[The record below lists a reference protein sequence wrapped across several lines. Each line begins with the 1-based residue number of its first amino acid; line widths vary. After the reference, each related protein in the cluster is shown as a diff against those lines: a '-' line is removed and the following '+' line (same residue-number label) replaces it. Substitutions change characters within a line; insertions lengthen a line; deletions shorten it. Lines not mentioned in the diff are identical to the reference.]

1 MKKKLLIMILCLS
14 LVLSACGGGT
24 APKEEKPAK
33 KNEEKTVEKK
43 EENKVEAPS
52 EKELEKVSFV
62 LDWTPNTNHT
72 GIYVAKELG
81 YYKDEGLDVEIIQ
94 PPEDGAEVMVGSGK
108 AEFGVSFQD
117 YMPPTLIGNTK
128 MPIKAIAT
136 IIQHNTSGI
145 MSRKGEGLDRPKGME
160 EKAYA
165 TWDLPIEQAIIKDV
179 VEKDGGDFSKIE
191 MIPTMV
197 TDEVTALKT
206 KMCDAIWV
214 YYAWAGI
221 AAKVNDLD
229 IDYFGFKDINDALD
243 FYSPVLIS
251 NEKFMEENPGT
262 VKKFLKATKMGYEY
276 AIENPEEAAKILLKA
291 DSALDENLVIE
302 SQKYLAD
309 EYKAEVERWGYID
322 PERWNK
328 FYDWLFEN
336 GLVEEEIPDGAGFTN
351 DYLPE

>member
-1 MKKKLLIMILCLS
+1 MKKKLLILFLCLS
-14 LVLSACGGGT
+14 FVLAGCSGEDK
-24 APKEEKPAK
+24 KETSQNIPEKT
-33 KNEEKTVEKK
+33 EEKT
-43 EENKVEAPS
+43 EETNENA
-52 EKELEKVSFV
+52 ELKKVSFV

-81 YYKDEGLDVEIIQ
+81 YYNDEGLEVEIVQ

-108 AEFGVSFQD
+108 AQFGVSFQD
-117 YMPPTLIGNTK
+117 YLPPALIGSGK

-145 MSRKGEGLDRPKGME
+145 MSRKGEGMDRPKGME
-160 EKAYA
+160 GKSYA
-165 TWDLPIEQAIIKDV
+165 TWNLPIEQAIIKNV
-179 VEKDGGDFSKIE
+179 VEKDGGDFSKIK

-206 KMCDAIWV
+206 KMCDSIWV

-221 AAKVNDLD
+221 AAKVNGLD
-229 IDYFGFKDINDALD
+229 IDYFGFKDINDAFD

-251 NEKFMEENPGT
+251 NEKFLEEEPET
-262 VKKFLKATKMGYEY
+262 VKKFLNATKKGYEY

-291 DSALDENLVIE
+291 DSALSEDLVVE

-309 EYKAEVERWGYID
+309 QYKAEVERWGYID
-322 PERWNK
+322 QNRWDT
-328 FYDWLFEN
+328 FFDWLWEN
-336 GLVEEEIPDGAGFTN
+336 GLIEEEIPHGTGFTN